1 MREIFAWQM
10 EKYQKEFKLVNP
22 AYTSRACPRCGYIA
36 DRDLV
41 DSINIE
47 GWESPLV
54 PVELTPLKAKARVN
68 DKAGSFAFQCGA
80 DHNRPCEV
88 PMNLCNNE
96 LV

>member
-10 EKYQKEFKLVNP
+10 EKYQKVLKLVNP

-41 DSINIE
+41 DSINIT
-47 GWESPLV
+47 GWEPPLV
-54 PVELTPLKAKARVN
+54 PLELTPLKAKARVN
-68 DKAGSFAFQCGA
+68 DKAGSFAFQCWV
-80 DHNRPCEV
+80 DNNRPCKGALN
-88 PMNLCNNE
+88 PCNNE